1 MPNNDGHEDDVGI
14 DGEHGGGDGND
25 HHGADDLGDDDCRV
39 NKGVEQGVGGVGNPK
54 AIGKEISGE
63 EPTGADSPTG
73 GDLPQ
78 MVVYI
83 PHARAHLLLRPY
95 SIFAT

>member
-1 MPNNDGHEDDVGI
+1 MVFIKYENLEASHVVQRDKWAFHVAINTHY
-14 DGEHGGGDGND
+14 
-25 HHGADDLGDDDCRV
+25 DDCRV